1 MNACRG
7 TDIAGTL
14 LFVPRL
20 VLRAAGAGLDA
31 VVRELLAAVVRRIE
45 LDDVVSRVD
54 VDRVV
59 ERVDVDR
66 VVERVDV
73 DRIVSR
79 VDVNRVVGRVDVDE
93 IVDRVDVDAIAR
105 RLDVDRV
112 VERVDVD
119 AIALRL
125 DVDAVIARIDLVALV
140 LDVLAEIDV
149 QRIAREAGSG
159 MTRET
164 VEAVRERGI
173 RADRLVAQLTDRL
186 LRRTPDGRRETP
198 LSQPVRPPA

>member
-1 MNACRG
+1 MKACRG
-7 TDIAGTL
+7 TDIVGTL
-14 LFVPRL
+14 LIVPRL
-20 VLRAAGAGLDA
+20 VLRAAGAGLDT
-31 VVRELLAAVVRRIE
+31 VVREVLAAVVRRVE

-79 VDVNRVVGRVDVDE
+79 VDVNHVVRRV
-93 IVDRVDVDAIAR
+93 
-105 RLDVDRV
+105 DVDRV

-119 AIALRL
+119 AIARRL
-125 DVDAVIARIDLVALV
+125 DIDAVIARIDLVTLV
-140 LDVLAEIDV
+140 VDVLAEIDV
-149 QRIAREAGSG
+149 QYIAREAGSG

-173 RADRLVAQLTDRL
+173 RADQLVGRFADRL
-186 LRRTPDGRRETP
+186 LRRAGDERAGAPP
-198 LSQPVRPPA
+198 PYVRPV